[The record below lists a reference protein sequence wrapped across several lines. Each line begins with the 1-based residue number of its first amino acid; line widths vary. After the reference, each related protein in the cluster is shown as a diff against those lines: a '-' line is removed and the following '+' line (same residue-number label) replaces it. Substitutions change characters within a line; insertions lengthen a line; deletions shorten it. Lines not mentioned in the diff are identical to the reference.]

1 MRERLIGNRVMFSYT
16 VTAEFDDPRIAE
28 EWIAWLRDEH
38 LREVCAAGALD
49 AEVIRFDMPAA
60 VSDVTGHQA
69 VRCEVRYHFESRAAF
84 ERYVRE
90 HAPRL
95 REEGLRRFPPE
106 RGIAYSRS
114 IGEVAAHHPKR

>member
-1 MRERLIGNRVMFSYT
+1 MLSYT
-16 VTAEFDDPRIAE
+16 VIADFDDPRIAE

-38 LREVCAAGALD
+38 LAEVCAAGSLD

-60 VSDVTGHQA
+60 ISDTTGHQQ
-69 VRCEVRYHFESRAAF
+69 VRCEVRYHFASRAAF
-84 ERYVRE
+84 DRYVRE

-106 RGIAYSRS
+106 RGIRYERAT
-114 IGEVAAHHPKR
+114 GEVAARHSQAE